1 MVGGDYLASVV
12 MSEQHIS
19 KNSSIWWGL
28 PAVDEMAAELPVLTA
43 SESATSNDG
52 PTSNRHRQTASQ
64 HTVNA
69 ELNITSVTFTA
80 WQQDMWARLAETVD
94 LQSQMKA
101 KPQTHTYR
109 QRHTQTDV
117 QIGRRTYRETDI
129 QTWRIVSRASHT
141 SYSHT
146 LDTGSIWVIGDV
158 KTLEVQQVVLLI
170 NLVQLETHL
179 HLAHTHRHLIDGMAP
194 QYLNQLVPVSSLPG
208 RCPLQSSF
216 TLQLQFRLSTASCR
230 SFPVAT
236 SILEHSARRRAVSSF
251 RWQLKTFLFHQ
262 SFPDTLV

>member
-179 HLAHTHRHLIDGMAP
+179 HLAHTHTDTWLMEWRHSISINSFRYQACQVVVLCSHRSRCSCSFVCQQPAVARFLSQPPFWNTLPDDV
-194 QYLNQLVPVSSLPG
+194 QSLPSG
-208 RCPLQSSF
+208 DS
-216 TLQLQFRLSTASCR
+216 
-230 SFPVAT
+230 
-236 SILEHSARRRAVSSF
+236 
-251 RWQLKTFLFHQ
+251 
-262 SFPDTLV
+262 